1 MSRKD
6 CKIIYVL
13 LTRREVKM
21 IGFTRVLFSFLFLFF
36 FFLRFLWTK
45 ARSKKIK
52 TEKKEAIIQPFRPIK
67 LGK

>member
-1 MSRKD
+1 
-6 CKIIYVL
+6 
-13 LTRREVKM
+13 M

-36 FFLRFLWTK
+36 FFAFLWTK

-52 TEKKEAIIQPFRPIK
+52 TEKKEAIIQPSRPIK